1 MVKVIGAW
9 QLDAKAFALQTALT
23 LMIRL
28 MLHKDSSVTKAQ
40 DCATSTASQ
49 QENVRILME
58 HLGILV
64 KSMVINATSNAMKL
78 GKNSAMAIIMVGKH
92 VPM

>member
-1 MVKVIGAW
+1 MDA
-9 QLDAKAFALQTALT
+9 QLDALGTALT
-23 LMIRL
+23 LMLRL
-28 MLHKDSSVTKAQ
+28 MLQMDSFVTKTQ
-40 DCATSTASQ
+40 GYATSTTSQ

-64 KSMVINATSNAMKL
+64 KSMVINATSNVMKL

>member
-1 MVKVIGAW
+1 
-9 QLDAKAFALQTALT
+9 
-23 LMIRL
+23 MI
-28 MLHKDSSVTKAQ
+28 KPQGCV
-40 DCATSTASQ
+40 TSTMSQ

-64 KSMVINATSNAMKL
+64 KSTVINATSNAMKL
-78 GKNSAMAIIMVGKH
+78 GKNSAIRIIMVGKH